1 VFVWD
6 EAKREKNL
14 IKHGYDFADAH
25 LVYDDPTKVT
35 VPTRRNY
42 EDRLLDT
49 SFVQIAD
56 EVLALAYVERGDE
69 VRVISFRRASRK
81 EREHYEQNRKQN

>member
-25 LVYDDPTKVT
+25 LVYDDPRKVT
-35 VPTRRNY
+35 VPTRRNN
-42 EDRLLDT
+42 EDRLMDT
-49 SFVQIAD
+49 SFVEVAD
-56 EVLALAYVERGDE
+56 EVLALAYVEHGEE

-81 EREHYEQNRKQN
+81 ERKRYEQSRKQD